1 MKLKTGKTSGNNKHF
16 GMLTCVNSI
25 LGSLPLK
32 YQMQPQNFCTYF
44 NHACKHNCTWTVCL
58 QTFTNEILIN
68 LGFVIGLHKHL
79 TTYSTGVSFFVCQ
92 CSSDIFRL
100 KYKLNQNPIIITVL
114 LQSLFVK
121 VHIYC
126 FHYLLNLIHL
136 YLKQL

>member
-44 NHACKHNCTWTVCL
+44 NHVCKHNCTWTVYL

-68 LGFVIGLHKHL
+68 LGFVIVLHKHL

-100 KYKLNQNPIIITVL
+100 KYK
-114 LQSLFVK
+114 
-121 VHIYC
+121 
-126 FHYLLNLIHL
+126 
-136 YLKQL
+136 